1 MKTLDSRTALA
12 LVAGCLA
19 SAQVGKVPPALGVI
33 RDQLGVGLVHAG
45 WIATAI
51 NAAAATLGVLVGL
64 ALARVGA
71 QRGLLAGLL
80 FLGLGSALGATA
92 ADGLGLIAARAFE
105 GAGFV
110 LVVVAAPSLLANA
123 AADDPR
129 RRRRLLTLWSCY
141 MPAGMGLMMAVA
153 PYILLH
159 HGWRGL
165 WSANALAIGAC
176 LLVALFLKLGAGP
189 GSGPR
194 PLPVTMFSRARLA
207 QPAPWLMGV
216 CFGCYAAIWFMIAT
230 WLPSFAV
237 EHMGY
242 TPERAT
248 WLTALAV
255 GGNILGNLTTD
266 FWLARGIPRWALL
279 AGVSV
284 MMGAFGWFVFT
295 AGYDPMLRSIAA
307 VFVCSAGGVLPAA
320 TMGGIPLVARTPADI
335 AIANGILMQCANV
348 GTFFGVPAI
357 AALATALGGW
367 DGGRWLIPV
376 LAGIGVL
383 AAWAFRRVVLHPAA
397 DPARETPAGLLAE
410 RA

>member
-1 MKTLDSRTALA
+1 MKTLDSRTTLA
-12 LVAGCLA
+12 LLAGCLA
-19 SAQVGKVPPALGVI
+19 SAQVGKVPPALADI

-64 ALARVGA
+64 ALARIGA

-80 FLGLGSALGATA
+80 LLGLGSALGAAA
-92 ADGLGLIAARAFE
+92 ADGLALIAARACE

-110 LVVVAAPSLLANA
+110 LLVVAAPSLLATA
-123 AADDPR
+123 AADNPA
-129 RRRRLLTLWSCY
+129 RRRRLLSLWSCY

-153 PYILLH
+153 PYILEH

-165 WSANALAIGAC
+165 WSVNALAIAAC
-176 LLVALFLKLGAGP
+176 LLVALSLHRGAERA
-189 GSGPR
+189 SGPR
-194 PLPVTMFSRARLA
+194 PLPVAMFTRARLA

-242 TPERAT
+242 TRDGAT
-248 WLTALAV
+248 WLTAFAV

-266 FWLARGIPRWALL
+266 FWLARGVPRWGLL
-279 AGVSV
+279 AGVMI
-284 MMGAFGWFVFT
+284 MMGGLGWFVFT
-295 AGYDPMLRSIAA
+295 AGYDPVLRSAA
-307 VFVCSAGGVLPAA
+307 AIFACSAGGLLPAA

-335 AIANGILMQCANV
+335 AIANGILMQCSNV
-348 GTFFGVPAI
+348 GTFVGVPAI

-367 DGGRWLIPV
+367 NGGRWLIPV
-376 LAGIGVL
+376 LAAIGVL
-383 AAWAFRRVVLHPAA
+383 AAWAFRGVELRPAA
-397 DPARETPAGLLAE
+397 DPVRESPAGMLAE
-410 RA
+410 QS